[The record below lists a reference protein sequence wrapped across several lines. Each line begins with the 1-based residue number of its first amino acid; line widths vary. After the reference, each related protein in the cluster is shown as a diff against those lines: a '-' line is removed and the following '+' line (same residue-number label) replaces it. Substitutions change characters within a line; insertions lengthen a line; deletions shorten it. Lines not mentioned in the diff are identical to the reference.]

1 MKIIR
6 KLFLIFLLIIVIL
19 LTLFIGLGFVNYVK
33 ATNDVSIQEKVK
45 EIKSRDSYV
54 SYDEINE
61 NLLKATVAIEDR
73 RFYEHHGVEY
83 RSMARAL
90 YQNVVAREIRGG
102 GSTITQQL
110 AKNMYYTY
118 QPSYLRKV
126 SEIFTAY
133 DLEKEL
139 SKKEILELYVNVINY
154 GDNHIGI
161 REASEGYFHKKPKDL
176 TLDEATL
183 LAGLPQSPANYQLS
197 NHEDVARRR
206 QIQVLNAMVRE
217 SMINED
223 EKMAVIKQAE
233 SNR

>member
-139 SKKEILELYVNVINY
+139 SKRKYW
-154 GDNHIGI
+154 
-161 REASEGYFHKKPKDL
+161 SC
-176 TLDEATL
+176 
-183 LAGLPQSPANYQLS
+183 
-197 NHEDVARRR
+197 
-206 QIQVLNAMVRE
+206 M
-217 SMINED
+217 
-223 EKMAVIKQAE
+223 
-233 SNR
+233 

>member
-33 ATNDVSIQEKVK
+33 ATNDISIQEKVK

-233 SNR
+233 SDR

>member
-1 MKIIR
+1 M
-6 KLFLIFLLIIVIL
+6 LLIVLIA
-19 LTLFIGLGFVNYVK
+19 LTLFAGLGFVK
-33 ATNDVSIQEKVK
+33 ATNEVSISEKVRK
-45 EIKSRDSYV
+45 IKHKKSYV
-54 SYDEINE
+54 TYDEISE
-61 NLLKATVAIEDR
+61 ELLQATVAIEDR

-83 RSMARAL
+83 RSIPGAL
-90 YQNVVAREIRGG
+90 YQNVLAGQIRGG

-133 DLEKEL
+133 DLEREL

-154 GDNHIGI
+154 GDNYIGI
-161 REASEGYFHKKPKDL
+161 KAASEGYFHKEPKDL

-197 NHEDVARRR
+197 NHESAARNR
-206 QIQVLNAMVRE
+206 QIQVLNAMIRE
-217 SMINED
+217 NMID
-223 EKMAVIKQAE
+223 EQQKAAVMKQVE
-233 SNR
+233 K

>member
-1 MKIIR
+1 M
-6 KLFLIFLLIIVIL
+6 
-19 LTLFIGLGFVNYVK
+19 NYVK

-139 SKKEILELYVNVINY
+139 S
-154 GDNHIGI
+154 
-161 REASEGYFHKKPKDL
+161 
-176 TLDEATL
+176 
-183 LAGLPQSPANYQLS
+183 
-197 NHEDVARRR
+197 
-206 QIQVLNAMVRE
+206 
-217 SMINED
+217 
-223 EKMAVIKQAE
+223 
-233 SNR
+233 

>member
-1 MKIIR
+1 M
-6 KLFLIFLLIIVIL
+6 
-19 LTLFIGLGFVNYVK
+19 NYVK

-90 YQNVVAREIRGG
+90 YQNVVARDIRGG

-233 SNR
+233 SDR

>member
-110 AKNMYYTY
+110 AKNMYHTY

-233 SNR
+233 SDR

>member
-197 NHEDVARRR
+197 NHEDVARR

-233 SNR
+233 SDR

>member
-1 MKIIR
+1 M
-6 KLFLIFLLIIVIL
+6 
-19 LTLFIGLGFVNYVK
+19 NYVK

-223 EKMAVIKQAE
+223 EKMAVIKQVE
-233 SNR
+233 SDR

>member
-1 MKIIR
+1 M
-6 KLFLIFLLIIVIL
+6 
-19 LTLFIGLGFVNYVK
+19 NYVK
-33 ATNDVSIQEKVK
+33 ATNDISIQEKVK

-233 SNR
+233 SDR

>member
-133 DLEKEL
+133 VLEKEL

-233 SNR
+233 SDR